1 MPLTVDKMSPAK
13 RGGAILLHLS
23 DGSVTRLS
31 PSAVVELGITA
42 GCEIGEE
49 MRAEIDALRISEQTR
64 KTAVNIISVTSVS
77 SAELKKRLLRKGY
90 PEGECEAAVGWLC
103 DLGVLDDAVFAE
115 GLAAKY
121 ADAGTSL
128 RAAAEKMREK
138 GVPRDLIEAALADY
152 PDPDGALDHLVAK
165 ALRGREPGRETQA
178 KIIASLARKGF
189 RYEDIRAALRRACPE
204 GADDG
209 CAEA

>member
-31 PSAVVELGITA
+31 PSAVVELGITV

-49 MRAEIDALRISEQTR
+49 MCAEIDALRISEQTR

-77 SAELKKRLLRKGY
+77 TSELKKRLLRKGY

-103 DLGVLDDAVFAE
+103 DLGVLDDVVFAE

-121 ADAGTSL
+121 AEAGVSL

-138 GVPRDLIEAALADY
+138 GVPRDLIEAALAEY
-152 PDPDGALDHLVAK
+152 PAPDDALDRLVEK
-165 ALRGREPGRETQA
+165 ALRGRGSSREAQA
-178 KIIASLARKGF
+178 KVIASLARKGF
-189 RYEDIRAALRRACPE
+189 RYEDIRAALRRADPE

>member
-49 MRAEIDALRISEQTR
+49 MRSEIDALRISEQTR
-64 KTAVNIISVTSVS
+64 RSAVNIISVTSVS
-77 SAELKKRLLRKGY
+77 ASELKKRLLRKGY

-115 GLAAKY
+115 RLAAKY
-121 ADAGTSL
+121 AEAGVSL

-138 GVPRDLIEAALADY
+138 GLPREQIEAALAEY
-152 PDPDGALDHLVAK
+152 PAPDAALDRLVEK
-165 ALRGREPGRETQA
+165 ALRGRAPDREGQA
-178 KIIASLARKGF
+178 KLIASLARKGF
-189 RYEDIRAALRRACPE
+189 RYEDIRAALRRADPE
-204 GADDG
+204 GEDG
-209 CAEA
+209 GFTEA

>member
-1 MPLTVDKMSPAK
+1 MSPAK

-49 MRAEIDALRISEQTR
+49 MRSEIDALRISEQTR
-64 KTAVNIISVTSVS
+64 RSAVNIISVTSVS
-77 SAELKKRLLRKGY
+77 ASELKKRLLRKGY

-121 ADAGTSL
+121 AEAGVSL

-138 GVPRDLIEAALADY
+138 GLPREQIEAALAEY
-152 PDPDGALDHLVAK
+152 PAPDAALDRLVEK
-165 ALRGREPGRETQA
+165 ALRGRAPDREGQA
-178 KIIASLARKGF
+178 KLIASLARKGF
-189 RYEDIRAALRRACPE
+189 RYEDIRAALRRVDPE
-204 GADDG
+204 GEDG
-209 CAEA
+209 GFTEA

>member
-31 PSAVVELGITA
+31 PSAVVELGITV

-77 SAELKKRLLRKGY
+77 TSELKKRLLRKGY

-103 DLGVLDDAVFAE
+103 DLGVLDDVVFAE

-121 ADAGTSL
+121 AEAGVSL

-138 GVPRDLIEAALADY
+138 GVPRDLIEAALAEY
-152 PDPDGALDHLVAK
+152 PAPDDALDRLVEK
-165 ALRGREPGRETQA
+165 ALRGRGSSREMQA
-178 KIIASLARKGF
+178 KVIASLARKGF
-189 RYEDIRAALRRACPE
+189 RYEDIRAALRRADPE

>member
-31 PSAVVELGITA
+31 PSTVVELGITV

-77 SAELKKRLLRKGY
+77 TSELKKRLLRKGY

-121 ADAGTSL
+121 AEAGVSL

-138 GVPRDLIEAALADY
+138 GVPRDLIEAALAEY
-152 PDPDGALDHLVAK
+152 PAPDDALDRLVEK
-165 ALRGREPGRETQA
+165 ALRGRGSSREMQA
-178 KIIASLARKGF
+178 KVIASLARKGF
-189 RYEDIRAALRRACPE
+189 RYEDIRAALRRADPE